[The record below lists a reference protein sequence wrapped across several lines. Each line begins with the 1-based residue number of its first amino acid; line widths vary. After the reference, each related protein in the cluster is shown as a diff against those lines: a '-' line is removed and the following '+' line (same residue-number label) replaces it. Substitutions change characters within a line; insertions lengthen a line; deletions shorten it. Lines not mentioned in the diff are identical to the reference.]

1 MGRDSKYCN
10 KKTIKIKDLR
20 EAKEE
25 YKNDQ
30 NVGLLVMHALKRT
43 KGRVIK

>member
-20 EAKEE
+20 EKAAPISLEQK
-25 YKNDQ
+25 KSI
-30 NVGLLVMHALKRT
+30 RT
-43 KGRVIK
+43 IRMLDCL

>member
-20 EAKEE
+20 EKVTPTSLED
-25 YKNDQ
+25 YFIKSI
-30 NVGLLVMHALKRT
+30 RT
-43 KGRVIK
+43 IRMLDCL